1 MAGFTVDLE
10 ALLAGVD
17 QMTAFH
23 SNLEQQLASVQA
35 SVAALGAA
43 WHGDAAAAQDAAQQ
57 QWNDGAQQLREA
69 LAQLRDIAEQ
79 AHSNYSNAAATNTRM
94 WG

>member
-1 MAGFTVDLE
+1 MAGFSVDLE

-17 QMTAFH
+17 QMSAFQ
-23 SNLEQQLASVQA
+23 SNLEQTLATVRSSVT
-35 SVAALGAA
+35 ALGMT
-43 WHGDAAAAQDAAQQ
+43 WHGDAASAQETAQR
-57 QWNDGAQQLREA
+57 QWDDGAQQLRDV

-79 AHSNYSNAAATNTRM
+79 AHANYSNAVSTNTRM

>member
-1 MAGFTVDLE
+1 MASFSVDLE

-17 QMTAFH
+17 QMSDFH
-23 SNLEQQLASVQA
+23 SKLEQTLASVRS
-35 SVAALGAA
+35 SVSALGVS
-43 WHGDAAAAQDAAQQ
+43 WHGDASSAQESAQQ
-57 QWNDGAQQLREA
+57 QWDAGAEQLREA

-79 AHSNYSNAAATNTRM
+79 AHSNYSNAVATNTRM

>member
-1 MAGFTVDLE
+1 MAGFSVDLE

-23 SNLEQQLASVQA
+23 SNLEQTLASVRS
-35 SVAALGAA
+35 SVTALGLT
-43 WHGDAAAAQDAAQQ
+43 WHGDAASAQEVAQQ
-57 QWNDGAQQLREA
+57 QWDDGAQQLREA
-69 LAQLRDIAEQ
+69 LAQLRDVAEQ
-79 AHSNYSNAAATNTRM
+79 AHTNYSNAVATNTRM

>member
-1 MAGFTVDLE
+1 MAGFSVDLD

-17 QMTAFH
+17 QMSAFH
-23 SNLEQQLASVQA
+23 SNLEQQLASVNS
-35 SVAALGAA
+35 SVSVLGST
-43 WHGDAAAAQDAAQQ
+43 WHGDASAAQNDAQR

-69 LAQLRDIAEQ
+69 LTQLRDIAEK
-79 AHSNYSNAAATNTRM
+79 AHANYSNAVATNTRM